1 MSKKEVIKLE
11 GVVEE
16 SLPNTMFCVILENGQ
31 KVLGILS
38 GKMRKNYIKVT
49 VGDRVLVEF
58 SLYDLTKGRIVRRI

>member
-1 MSKKEVIKLE
+1 MSKKEVITLE

-16 SLPNTMFCVILENGQ
+16 SLPNTIFRVILENGQ

-58 SLYDLTKGRIVRRI
+58 SLYNLTKGRIIRRI